1 MKRDIDTDI
10 LNRYLDEIKSTYVRD
25 PSTLQSEEDAEGY
38 RRSLKEGDTVAIRT
52 TYGQSLKFT
61 LSTVTSTKR
70 GRVYTNED
78 PNALDVDGGH
88 GRGSINSWFMKSG
101 KNCNAPT
108 GQASLVK
115 PTDEVLDFI
124 SKGRPSWWYE
134 DDDALLSMAMYRYY
148 RDQPNR
154 RFNE

>member
-1 MKRDIDTDI
+1 MKRDTDTDI
-10 LNRYLDEIKSTYVRD
+10 LNHYLDEIKSTYVRD

-52 TYGQSLKFT
+52 TYCHSLKFT
-61 LSTVTSTKR
+61 LSIVTSTKR

-78 PNALDVDGGH
+78 PNALDVDGGR

-101 KNCNAPT
+101 KNCKAPT

-124 SKGRPSWWYE
+124 SKGRHPRWYK

-148 RDQPNR
+148 RDQLNR